1 MPEARVA
8 PARIAVAIV
17 AARTPEQLDWHHRIR
32 HQVFVT
38 EQQLFARSD
47 GDGHD
52 AEPDAIRVLGLCA
65 SQPAGTVR
73 LFPLD
78 PGGERWQGDRLA
90 VLQEFRTC
98 GLGKPLVRFAVATA
112 GALGGREMV
121 AHIQLANVA
130 FFEQLGWQRSG
141 PVELYVGVAHQPMV
155 IGLTRSPP

>member
-1 MPEARVA
+1 MPETRVA
-8 PARIAVAIV
+8 PGRLAVACV
-17 AARTPEQLDWHHRIR
+17 PARTPEQLEWHHRIR

-47 GDGHD
+47 GDDHD
-52 AEPDAIRVLGLCA
+52 AEPDAIRVLGLCE

-90 VLQEFRTC
+90 VLREFRTC

-130 FFEQLGWQRSG
+130 FFEQLGWQCCG

-155 IGLTRSPP
+155 IGLTRSRP